1 MIKSIIVV
9 IDSNNAIGV
18 NNGLL
23 CHLPAD
29 LKHFKQT
36 TTGKT
41 IVMGRKTFESLPS
54 GALPNRENIVLTS
67 NKNANYENVKC
78 FDSLEKVYQYCKD
91 KEEIFIIGG
100 GMLYEQAMPDADKL
114 YLTKINHSFEKAD
127 TYFPDI
133 DDEKWEEVKRE
144 DFNPDEKNKFNYS
157 FIELKRK

>member
-67 NKNANYENVKC
+67 NKNANCENVKC

-100 GMLYEQAMPDADKL
+100 GMLYEPAMPDADKL
-114 YLTKINHSFEKAD
+114 YLTKINHAFEQAD
-127 TYFPDI
+127 TYFPVI
-133 DDEKWEEVKRE
+133 NDENLEEVKIE
-144 DFNPDEKNKFNYS
+144 VFTPD
-157 FIELKRK
+157 